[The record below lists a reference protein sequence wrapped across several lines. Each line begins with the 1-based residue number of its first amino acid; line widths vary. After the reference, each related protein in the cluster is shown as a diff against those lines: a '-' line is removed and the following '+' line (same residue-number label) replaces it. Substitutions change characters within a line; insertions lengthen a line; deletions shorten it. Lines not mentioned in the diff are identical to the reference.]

1 MKKSILTFSAL
12 FVAVSM
18 FLACG
23 GSQQTEETT
32 ESTTEEAA
40 AEETT
45 KGPVTYNVVDGSSVN
60 WKGVMLGIKSHEGTV
75 GVQSGTLTME
85 NGQITGGN
93 FTIDMTSITPLD
105 ENYDEEN
112 TSEKL
117 VGHLSSPDFFNV
129 ENHPAATF
137 TITSVNGTD
146 VTGMMNIRGIEHE
159 ETFNNVSVTDTEG
172 GVSVSGDITID
183 RKKYDVSFDMPVADM
198 VISDEIEMT
207 LAVNGA
213 QM

>member
-23 GSQQTEETT
+23 GSQQTEEST
-32 ESTTEEAA
+32 EATTEEGSGEEAA
-40 AEETT
+40 T
-45 KGPVTYNVVDGSSVN
+45 GPMTYNVVDGSTVN

-75 GVQSGTLTME
+75 NVRSGSLTME
-85 NGQITGGN
+85 NGNITGGS
-93 FTIDMTSITPLD
+93 FEIDMTSIVPLD
-105 ENYDEEN
+105 DTYDEEN
-112 TSEKL
+112 TKEKL
-117 VGHLSSPDFFNV
+117 VGHLSSPDFFDV
-129 ENHPAATF
+129 ASHPVASF
-137 TITSVNGTD
+137 NITSVNGSD

-159 ETFNNVSVTDTEG
+159 ETFNNVTVTETEG
-172 GVSVSGDITID
+172 GVAVSGDITID

>member
-23 GSQQTEETT
+23 GSQQTG
-32 ESTTEEAA
+32 ESTEGASEEAT
-40 AEETT
+40 AEEAST
-45 KGPVTYNVVDGSSVN
+45 GPVTYNITDGSTVN

-75 GVQSGTLTME
+75 SVQSGSLTME
-85 NGQITGGN
+85 NGNITGGS
-93 FTIDMTSITPLD
+93 FTIDMASSAPLD

-112 TSEKL
+112 TKEKL
-117 VGHLSSPDFFNV
+117 VGHLSSPDFFDVAN
-129 ENHPAATF
+129 NPAASF
-137 TITSVNGTD
+137 TITSVNGSD
-146 VTGMMNIRGIEHE
+146 VTGMMNIRGIENE
-159 ETFNNVSVTDTEG
+159 ETFNNVSVTETEG
-172 GVSVSGDITID
+172 GVAVSGDITID

-198 VISDEIEMT
+198 VISDEIEMS